1 NPLPAVPDRLQ
12 VAPKKPA
19 QPPAPSEQS
28 ADFKRLVELRAYM
41 IWIRRGR
48 PMGPAGDA
56 VKEENWLE
64 AERQI
69 TREVKARA
77 DVMWDQQGRP
87 SGPAGEAV
95 CEKNMRTAAAA
106 LLKETEEEL
115 RRHPV
120 D

>member
-1 NPLPAVPDRLQ
+1 V
-12 VAPKKPA
+12 
-19 QPPAPSEQS
+19 
-28 ADFKRLVELRAYM
+28 
-41 IWIRRGR
+41 
-48 PMGPAGDA
+48 

-69 TREVKARA
+69 TSEVKARA
-77 DVMWDQQGRP
+77 YVMWDQQGRP